1 VTGRGR
7 GFVSRGPPITRR
19 AFSLVSLRR
28 RAAVLSESDRS
39 HRTLRAT
46 VAQRIGRFL
55 GVSDLFTATHALRR
69 QIAAQVGEMNALR
82 ARIEGLASELGQ
94 LHERLERLAKRESD
108 LSLGHAVWTATTYLA
123 SMPIPER
130 ALISIVLST
139 RNRASIVPRAIDSA
153 TAQSYG
159 NFELIVVDDASD
171 DETPEVLSTFADPRI
186 NVVRRDRQGGASAT
200 RNTGLAKARGEYVV
214 YLDDDNIMYP
224 HWLRGVA
231 WAFEL
236 HPDAEVMI
244 GARIIDDEQR
254 NQGRARGGWPQL
266 ALPWF
271 DRERMARESVTDLM
285 QVAHRREMPEAH
297 FDEQIRIVEDWDLLA
312 RLTRDR
318 DPLVFPALSGI
329 YTTSASGRF
338 MDTDALERE
347 SRRVVE
353 KIAAMNAEAARTME
367 R

>member
-1 VTGRGR
+1 MRRSAPIRRTG
-7 GFVSRGPPITRR
+7 F
-19 AFSLVSLRR
+19 
-28 RAAVLSESDRS
+28 LSESHRS
-39 HRTLRAT
+39 GRRLRAQ

-55 GVSDLFTATHALRR
+55 GVSDLSTAVRALQGELHALRGRTEAFGSEVR
-69 QIAAQVGEMNALR
+69 QLE
-82 ARIEGLASELGQ
+82 
-94 LHERLERLAKRESD
+94 ERVEHLAKRESD

-123 SMPIPER
+123 SMPISEP
-130 ALISIVLST
+130 ALISVVLST
-139 RNRASIVPRAIDSA
+139 RNRATIVPRAIASV
-153 TAQSYG
+153 TSQSYG
-159 NFELIVVDDASD
+159 NFELIVVDDTSD
-171 DETPEVLSTFADPRI
+171 DETPQVLTTFPDPRI
-186 NVVRRDRQGGASAT
+186 KVVRREQQGGASAT
-200 RNTGLAKARGEYVV
+200 RNTGLANARGEYVV
-214 YLDDDNIMYP
+214 YLDDDNVMHP

-254 NQGRARGGWPQL
+254 NQGHARGGGPQL

-285 QVAHRREMPEAH
+285 QIAHRRDLPEAH
-297 FDEQIRIVEDWDLLA
+297 FDEHVRIGEDWDLLA

-329 YTTSASGRF
+329 YTTSAPGRF
-338 MDTDALERE
+338 MDTYELERE
-347 SRRVVE
+347 SRRVID
-353 KIAAMNAEAARTME
+353 KIAAMNAEAARTTQ

>member
-1 VTGRGR
+1 MRPSTPIRRTG
-7 GFVSRGPPITRR
+7 F
-19 AFSLVSLRR
+19 
-28 RAAVLSESDRS
+28 LSESQRS
-39 HRTLRAT
+39 GRRLRAR

-55 GVSDLFTATHALRR
+55 GVSDLSTAVRAIQGELPALRGRTEALDSEVR
-69 QIAAQVGEMNALR
+69 QLE
-82 ARIEGLASELGQ
+82 
-94 LHERLERLAKRESD
+94 ERVEQLAKRESD
-108 LSLGHAVWTATTYLA
+108 LSLGHAVWTAMTYLA

-130 ALISIVLST
+130 ALISVVLST
-139 RNRASIVPRAIDSA
+139 RNRASIVPRAIASV

-171 DETPEVLSTFADPRI
+171 DETPQVLTTFRDPRI

-214 YLDDDNIMYP
+214 YLDDDNVMHP

-254 NQGRARGGWPQL
+254 NQARARGGWPQL

-271 DRERMARESVTDLM
+271 DRERMAQESVADLM
-285 QVAHRREMPEAH
+285 QVAHRRDLPEAH

-312 RLTRDR
+312 RLTHDR

-347 SRRVVE
+347 SRRVID
-353 KIAAMNAEAARTME
+353 KIAATNSEAARTTQ